1 MIMPLSA
8 RPRSTVEACVIAC
21 GLSTR
26 ESSKDGLTH
35 RVTMEL
41 GLSLRT
47 LVSLSTLGIARL
59 YIGILH
65 LPWRARRQA
74 ENVLVCFNNSCA
86 YSRQRCASNR
96 PCPACKANSCRTE
109 LCRSL

>member
-35 RVTMEL
+35 RVTIEL
-41 GLSLRT
+41 DLL
-47 LVSLSTLGIARL
+47 LVSLSTLDRQI
-59 YIGILH
+59 IGILH
-65 LPWRARRQA
+65 LLFRARSRVGTL
-74 ENVLVCFNNSCA
+74 VLAQNSCA
-86 YSRQRCASNR
+86 CSVQPLR
-96 PCPACKANSCRTE
+96 E
-109 LCRSL
+109 